1 MSNPFL
7 GEIKLVSWNLA
18 PRGWAFCNGQI
29 LAISQNTALYSL
41 IGTMYGGD
49 GVTTFALPDK
59 LNDGNLPTADRARL
73 GALLSWAE
81 LRNPQENVRA
91 GRDPLR

>member
-1 MSNPFL
+1 MSDPFL

-49 GVTTFALPDK
+49 GVTTFALPDLRGMTPVHMGPASRSRSGEASK
-59 LNDGNLPTADRARL
+59 PT
-73 GALLSWAE
+73 
-81 LRNPQENVRA
+81 P
-91 GRDPLR
+91 